1 MSDSIFQFITLD
13 LFPLLAATLASL
25 VCALLGNYLV
35 LRRQSMMGD
44 AISHA
49 VLPGLVVAFLITQ
62 QRLPIPMFLGAAVAG
77 FVTVILI
84 ELVRKLGRVEPGA
97 AMGVVFSI
105 LFAFGVLL
113 LSSDRMRNV
122 DLDADCVLHGV
133 LEGLTLNLPH
143 DTPHTWSGIFS
154 LSNLAHIPRP
164 VATLLVVLLISS
176 ACVTLLFKEFRLA
189 AFDPALATAQ
199 GFRAGALHM
208 LLMALVAAAT
218 VASFEAVGS
227 ILVIAMLICPPAAAR
242 LLTDRLNTQIWTSL
256 VLALMSAVS
265 GYASAIFV
273 PGAMGRDSV
282 SVAGSIA
289 VASGVILAL
298 AALFAPTHGV
308 LARSLRQ
315 KRLTREIAIDD
326 LLAMLYRSR
335 EIEPESPRLA
345 AIASATSP
353 GALTGARLADLITIA
368 DERVTLTPS
377 GLDRARALVRTHRLW
392 ESYLVDQAGLAPDHV
407 HEVAEKLEHT
417 KLTPPDAEHDPHG
430 RRIPLRGKE

>member
-1 MSDSIFQFITLD
+1 MSDFVYQFITLD

-77 FVTVILI
+77 LVTVVLI

-97 AMGVVFSI
+97 AMGVVFSV

-143 DTPHTWSGIFS
+143 GTPQTWSGVFS
-154 LSNLAHIPRP
+154 PANLVHVPRP
-164 VATLLVVLLISS
+164 VVTLLVVLLISS
-176 ACVTLLFKEFRLA
+176 ACVVLLFKEFRLA

-199 GFRAGALHM
+199 GFRAGALHL

-227 ILVIAMLICPPAAAR
+227 ILVIAMLICPPAAGR
-242 LLTDRLNTQIWTSL
+242 LLTDRLKTQIWISL
-256 VLALMSAVS
+256 LLALASSVL
-265 GYASAIFV
+265 GYAGAIFI
-273 PGAMGRDSV
+273 PGAIGHESV

-289 VASGVILAL
+289 VASGLILAL

-308 LARSLRQ
+308 LARTLRQ

-326 LLAMLYRSR
+326 LLAMLYRAT
-335 EIEPESPRLA
+335 EVETEPPTIASLGVAAEPRTL
-345 AIASATSP
+345 AIA
-353 GALTGARLADLITIA
+353 RQADLISLA
-368 DERVTLTPS
+368 SDRVTLTPS
-377 GLDRARALVRTHRLW
+377 GLDRARNLVRTHRLW
-392 ESYLVDQAGLAPDHV
+392 ETYLVDEAGLAPDHV
-407 HEVAEKLEHT
+407 HEVAEQLEHT
-417 KLTPPDAEHDPHG
+417 NLTPPDAEHDPHG
-430 RRIPLRGKE
+430 RRIPLE

>member
-77 FVTVILI
+77 LITVILI

-97 AMGVVFSI
+97 AMGVVFSV

-113 LSSDRMRNV
+113 LSSDRMRSV

-143 DTPHTWSGIFS
+143 DTPHTWGGIFS

-176 ACVTLLFKEFRLA
+176 TCVALLFKEFRFA

-242 LLTDRLNTQIWTSL
+242 LLTDRLNTQIWISL
-256 VLALMSAVS
+256 LLALATAVL
-265 GYASAIFV
+265 GYSSAIFI
-273 PGAMGRDSV
+273 PSAIGRDSV

-289 VASGVILAL
+289 VASGLILAL

-308 LARSLRQ
+308 LARTLRQ
-315 KRLTREIAIDD
+315 KRLTREIALDD
-326 LLAMLYRSR
+326 LLAMLYRAK
-335 EIEPESPRLA
+335 EIEAEPLSVASLGFAAEPRTL
-345 AIASATSP
+345 AIA
-353 GALTGARLADLITIA
+353 RQADLIA
-368 DERVTLTPS
+368 LANDRVTLTPS
-377 GLDRARALVRTHRLW
+377 GLDRARNLVRTHRLW
-392 ESYLVDQAGLAPDHV
+392 ETYLVDEAGLAPDHV
-407 HEVAEKLEHT
+407 HDIAEKLEHT
-417 KLTPPDAEHDPHG
+417 NLTPPDAEHDPHG
-430 RRIPLRGKE
+430 RRIPSE